1 MKKKIDL
8 VNEDIFKT
16 LFKLSLPIL
25 GTSFI
30 QMAYSMV
37 DMIWVGKIGSGA
49 LAAIGTAGFFSWFGS
64 SLVLVTKTGAEVG
77 VSQSIGKGND
87 KEKNK
92 YIYNSL
98 YGCITLSIIYTILLI
113 VFNKQ
118 LIGFF
123 NLGDKEIIK
132 MSIDYLIII
141 SIGMVSTFLNPQFT
155 GIMTATGNSKSPFI
169 INTIGLVLNLI
180 LDPILIFGIDG
191 IKPLGVVGAALAT
204 VISQVI
210 VTAIF
215 ICIFIR
221 YGIRI
226 NLKNIK
232 FIDSDIM
239 KKIIKWGTPTAL
251 QNCLFSVFGMIIGR
265 MIATFGP
272 TPIAVQKVGSQIESL
287 SWMTAGGF
295 SSALTAFIG
304 QNYGAGRSDRVIEGY
319 KKTLMMSSILG
330 ILATVLLVF
339 FGQPL
344 FKIFSSEQEVIKQ
357 GGEYLKILGY
367 SQIFMCIE
375 ITTAGAYF
383 GLGRTLAPSLI
394 SIIFTGLRIPA
405 AMILSNSN
413 LLGLNGVWWSIS
425 MSSVFKGVILIS
437 MFIFIVVIPMRRKY
451 NKIVVSKVGRVN

>member
-1 MKKKIDL
+1 
-8 VNEDIFKT
+8 
-16 LFKLSLPIL
+16 
-25 GTSFI
+25 
-30 QMAYSMV
+30 
-37 DMIWVGKIGSGA
+37 
-49 LAAIGTAGFFSWFGS
+49 
-64 SLVLVTKTGAEVG
+64 
-77 VSQSIGKGND
+77 
-87 KEKNK
+87 
-92 YIYNSL
+92 
-98 YGCITLSIIYTILLI
+98 
-113 VFNKQ
+113 
-118 LIGFF
+118 
-123 NLGDKEIIK
+123 
-132 MSIDYLIII
+132 
-141 SIGMVSTFLNPQFT
+141 
-155 GIMTATGNSKSPFI
+155 
-169 INTIGLVLNLI
+169 
-180 LDPILIFGIDG
+180 
-191 IKPLGVVGAALAT
+191 
-204 VISQVI
+204 
-210 VTAIF
+210 
-215 ICIFIR
+215 
-221 YGIRI
+221 
-226 NLKNIK
+226 
-232 FIDSDIM
+232 M